1 MPSAS
6 SVSCYARSARL
17 LHWLMALLVL
27 LAYVLILN
35 RGQFER
41 GSLERQ
47 WVTLSHF
54 WVGLLVLALVLP
66 RLLVRHRHPVPPIT
80 PPLTRSLETVGRLTH
95 YALYAF
101 LLAQPLLGLF
111 TVWLTIGAVKIPSST
126 WALPSPFPVDP
137 ELAKTLKGVHLWL
150 GKAFYWV
157 IGLHLLAALWH
168 HLVRKDDTLK
178 RML

>member
-1 MPSAS
+1 MHPGSSPSR
-6 SVSCYARSARL
+6 YARSARR

-27 LAYVLILN
+27 VAYCLILS

-47 WVTLSHF
+47 WVVLSHF
-54 WVGLLVLALVLP
+54 WVGLLVLVLVPP
-66 RLLVRHRHPVPPIT
+66 RLWVRHRHPVPPIT
-80 PPLTRSLETVGRLTH
+80 PPLARSLEAVGRLTH

-126 WALPSPFPVDP
+126 WALPSPLPVDP
-137 ELAKTLKGVHLWL
+137 ELAKSLKGVHVWL
-150 GKAFYWV
+150 GQAFYWV
-157 IGLHLLAALWH
+157 IGLHVLAALWH
-168 HLVRKDDTLK
+168 HLIRRDDTLR

>member
-1 MPSAS
+1 MSTDSSPSR
-6 SVSCYARSARL
+6 YARGARR

-27 LAYVLILN
+27 LAYGLILS

-47 WVTLSHF
+47 WVVLSHF
-54 WVGLLVLALVLP
+54 WVGLVVLALVLP
-66 RLLVRHRHPVPPIT
+66 RLWVRHRHPVPPIT
-80 PPLTRSLETVGRLTH
+80 PTLARSLETLGRLTH
-95 YALYAF
+95 YALYGF

-111 TVWLTIGAVKIPSST
+111 TVWLTIGAVKIPAST
-126 WALPSPFPVDP
+126 WALPSPFAVDP
-137 ELAKTLKGVHLWL
+137 ELAKSLKGVHVWL

-157 IGLHLLAALWH
+157 IGLHVLAALWH
-168 HLVRKDDTLK
+168 HLIRRDDTLR

>member
-1 MPSAS
+1 MTRIQEYPPQKTDRQSVYCAAPCRTLLSWKLTNGRPTLPS
-6 SVSCYARSARL
+6 Y
-17 LHWLMALLVL
+17 
-27 LAYVLILN
+27 
-35 RGQFER
+35 
-41 GSLERQ
+41 
-47 WVTLSHF
+47 
-54 WVGLLVLALVLP
+54 LP
-66 RLLVRHRHPVPPIT
+66 GHAAAAHH
-80 PPLTRSLETVGRLTH
+80 SGK
-95 YALYAF
+95 

>member
-1 MPSAS
+1 MPLAS
-6 SVSCYARSARL
+6 SLSRYARSARL

-27 LAYVLILN
+27 LAYVLITN

-47 WVTLSHF
+47 WVTLGHF
-54 WVGLLVLALVLP
+54 WVGLLVLLLVVP
-66 RLLVRHRHPVPPIT
+66 RLWVRQRHPVPPIT
-80 PPLTRSLETVGRLTH
+80 PPLATGLERVSRLTH
-95 YALYAF
+95 YGLYAF

-111 TVWLTIGAVKIPSST
+111 TVWLTIGEVKIPSST
-126 WALPSPFPVDP
+126 LALPSPFAVDR
-137 ELAKTLKGVHLWL
+137 ELAQSLKGVHLWL

-157 IGLHLLAALWH
+157 IGLHVLAALWH
-168 HLVRKDDTLK
+168 HLVRRDDTLR

>member
-1 MPSAS
+1 MSSAS
-6 SVSCYARSARL
+6 PIPRYARSARL

-27 LAYVLILN
+27 LAYVLITN

-47 WVTLSHF
+47 WVVLSHF

-80 PPLTRSLETVGRLTH
+80 PPLAAGLAQVSRLTH

-137 ELAKTLKGVHLWL
+137 ELAKSLKGVHLWL
-150 GKAFYWV
+150 GQAFYWV
-157 IGLHLLAALWH
+157 IGLHVLAALWH
-168 HLVRKDDTLK
+168 HLVRKDDTLR

>member
-1 MPSAS
+1 MPRGSLLS
-6 SVSCYARSARL
+6 RYVRGVRL

-27 LAYVLILN
+27 LAYVLITN
-35 RGQFER
+35 RGHFER

-54 WVGLLVLALVLP
+54 WVGLLVLVLVLP
-66 RLLVRHRHPVPPIT
+66 RLWIRRRHPVPPIT
-80 PPLTRSLETVGRLTH
+80 PPLAKSLELVGRLTH

-111 TVWLTIGAVKIPSST
+111 TVWLTIGEVKIPSSDL
-126 WALPSPFPVDP
+126 ALPSPFAVNR
-137 ELAKTLKGVHLWL
+137 EVALSLKGLHVWL
-150 GKAFYWV
+150 GNAFYWV
-157 IGLHLLAALWH
+157 IGLHVLAALWH
-168 HLVRKDDTLK
+168 HLIRRDDTLR

>member
-6 SVSCYARSARL
+6 SVSRYARSARL

-80 PPLTRSLETVGRLTH
+80 PPLTLSLETVGRLTH

-111 TVWLTIGAVKIPSST
+111 TFGAIACNGRLVSSGPRSLLFLGLTLNSCRSM
-126 WALPSPFPVDP
+126 
-137 ELAKTLKGVHLWL
+137 
-150 GKAFYWV
+150 
-157 IGLHLLAALWH
+157 GL
-168 HLVRKDDTLK
+168 
-178 RML
+178 